1 MNFELLR
8 VIGTNYYGYAY
19 PELLLSTVYIFNPL
33 NLQIFF
39 INAEKM
45 LIIFTS
51 IPMRQIDARVGLRV
65 ENINKS

>member
-8 VIGTNYYGYAY
+8 IIGTSKICYGYEY
-19 PELLLSTVYIFNPL
+19 SELLLSTVYIFNSL

-39 INAEKM
+39 INAEK
-45 LIIFTS
+45 
-51 IPMRQIDARVGLRV
+51 IDTRVGLRV